1 MHYHPGVGG
10 SGDVERIRGIWQEH
24 IITAQALTPLAP
36 AVADAVDL
44 IAAVLERDGRLF
56 LAGNGGS
63 AADAQHIATELIG
76 RFLKDRR
83 PMAAIALN
91 SNGAS
96 SSAIGNDFG
105 HEFVFARELAALGR
119 AGDVLLAI
127 STSGNSPSI
136 LRAVDAARQRD
147 MRVLGLTGQ
156 SGGRLRDSCDLCLC
170 VPSASTPRVQEM
182 HITIGHTICELLES
196 RLC

>member
-10 SGDVERIRGIWQEH
+10 SDSIERIKGIWQEH
-24 IITAQALTPLAP
+24 ILTAQALAPLAP

-44 IAAVLERDGRLF
+44 IAGVLDADGRLF

-63 AADAQHIATELIG
+63 AADAQHIAAELIG
-76 RFLKDRR
+76 RFFKDRR

-91 SNGAS
+91 ANGAS

-119 AGDVLLAI
+119 GGDVLLAI

-136 LRAVDAARQRD
+136 LRAVEAARQRG
-147 MRVLGLTGQ
+147 MHVLGLTGE

-182 HITIGHTICELLES
+182 HITIGHTICELLEA

>member
-10 SGDVERIRGIWQEH
+10 PGDVERIRGIWREH
-24 IITAQALTPLAP
+24 ILTAQALAPLAP

-44 IAAVLERDGRLF
+44 IAAVLEHDGRLF

-119 AGDVLLAI
+119 SGDVLLAI

-147 MRVLGLTGQ
+147 MRVLGLTGE

-170 VPSASTPRVQEM
+170 VPSASTPRIQEM
-182 HITIGHTICELLES
+182 HITIGHTICELLEA